1 MTDPLRAALYLRVS
15 TTRQAEVDLSIPDQQ
30 AQTSAYCVR
39 QGWRVV
45 TEYVEPGAS
54 AMDDN
59 RPEFQRMIERA
70 CDDDHPIDAI
80 VVHSFSRFFRDAFGL
95 EMYVRKLAKH
105 NVRLVSITQEL
116 GDDPAQVMMRQVIA
130 LFDEYQSRENGKH
143 VLRAMKE
150 NARQGFYNGSRL
162 PLGYTLSEV
171 DRRGHRTKKKLVID
185 PVEAETVR
193 LIYRLY
199 LEGDGGKDPMG
210 VKEVTKALNAKGL
223 RTRLGAR
230 FGVASVHKTLTNPV
244 YAGRWRFNQ
253 REAKTGRP
261 KPTGEI
267 IEVAVPAIIEQL
279 VFDKAQASLK
289 ARDPRILPPRV
300 VTGPILLTGLAHC
313 ATCGGAMTLRT
324 GTSKSGKVHRYY
336 SCSTAA
342 RVGKTG
348 CKGRSIAMDRLDG
361 LVTTHLADRLLGPNR
376 LAGLLTSLAE
386 KRASSNAEVQERA
399 RVLQNEIAQADEKL
413 RRLYKLVE
421 DGVTDIDET
430 LAERL
435 AALKSNRD
443 RAKAALER
451 IKVQLAPHLTLDA
464 DQVERFGAFMRER
477 ITTGETTFRKAYL
490 RSIVDAIE
498 VDDKVIRIHGSKA
511 SLEQAVIAG
520 EQIGKGVRS
529 FIRKWRAQGDSNP
542 CFRRERANSGNPKKF
557 LSSVIPNAPRRHY
570 PRDAPLRRKG
580 WRRGRPRTLASPR
593 RLRLR
598 AVRCRA
604 DRVASRDRKPPE
616 TSASSHKRRARRVPG
631 REGPRRS
638 AHDA

>member
-30 AQTSAYCVR
+30 AQTSAYCAR
-39 QGWRVV
+39 HGWRVV
-45 TEYVEPGAS
+45 AEYVEPGAS

-70 CDDDHPIDAI
+70 CDDDHPIDTI

-105 NVRLVSITQEL
+105 GVRLVSITQEL

-162 PLGYTLSEV
+162 PLGYALSEV
-171 DRRGHRTKKKLVID
+171 DRRGHRNKKKLVID

-193 LIYRLY
+193 MIYRLY
-199 LEGDGGKDPMG
+199 LEGDGGKGPMG
-210 VKEVTKALNAKGL
+210 VKEVTKALNARGL

-230 FGVASVHKTLTNPV
+230 FGVASVHKILSNPV

-253 REAKTGRP
+253 REAKTGRA
-261 KPTGEI
+261 KPAGEI

-279 VFDKAQASLK
+279 VFDKVQGSLK

-342 RVGKTG
+342 RIGKTG

-361 LVTTHLADRLLGPNR
+361 LVTSHLADRLLGPTR
-376 LAGLLTSLAE
+376 LTGLLTSLAE
-386 KRASSNAEVQERA
+386 KRASSDAEVQERA
-399 RVLQNEIAQADEKL
+399 RVLQQEIALADDKL

-421 DGVTDIDET
+421 DGVTDIEET
-430 LAERL
+430 LADRL
-435 AALKSNRD
+435 AALKLDRD
-443 RAKAALER
+443 RAKTALER
-451 IKVQLAPHLTLDA
+451 IKIQLTPQFTLDA

-477 ITTGETTFRKAYL
+477 ISTGDTTFRKAYL
-490 RSIVDAIE
+490 RSIVDTIE

-511 SLEQAVIAG
+511 SLEQAVMAG

-542 CFRRERANSGNPKKF
+542 CFRRERAGIAGEN
-557 LSSVIPNAPRRHY
+557 
-570 PRDAPLRRKG
+570 
-580 WRRGRPRTLASPR
+580 RP
-593 RLRLR
+593 
-598 AVRCRA
+598 
-604 DRVASRDRKPPE
+604 
-616 TSASSHKRRARRVPG
+616 
-631 REGPRRS
+631 
-638 AHDA
+638 